1 MGSNSK
7 QQCLALSLLLPPPF
21 YTMGSNSKQQC
32 LALSVSSIDSCNLP
46 HFTQWGRTVN
56 NSALRY
62 QLSSGGNIGFKLP
75 KPTSRLSL
83 AYLHV
88 HQDIL
93 DSTGLVNSLKIAT
106 S

>member
-7 QQCLALSLLLPPPF
+7 QHCLVLSALL
-21 YTMGSNSKQQC
+21 
-32 LALSVSSIDSCNLP
+32 IDCCYLP
-46 HFTQWGRTVN
+46 HFTQWGQTVN
-56 NSALRY
+56 NSTLRY

-83 AYLHV
+83 ACLHV